1 MKKIVFL
8 ITRSDTIGGA
18 QIHIKDI
25 CISLKKDKHIPYVII
40 GDSNGCYLQQLKNA
54 GINVI
59 ICKNIKRNFNILK
72 DLKAIFFFIKTV
84 KRLRPNIISSHSFK
98 AGLILK
104 ISTIFIGKVPTI
116 FTAHG
121 WSFNN
126 GIPHYKRFISLQIEK
141 ILCKRVSKVVTVCY
155 SDYELA
161 IEKKVIKEKKL
172 VNIYNG
178 MPLGKYKVKNFK
190 PHNKIKFISVAR
202 FESQKDHKTL
212 IESFSLTKNKNWE
225 LFLIG
230 DGPNRKLIEKLV
242 VKKGIKNKV
251 KFLGAKNNVEKY
263 LNKCDVFILCS
274 LWEGFPRSIL
284 EAMRSSMPI
293 IATDVGGCSESVIH
307 SYNGFL
313 INPKEVYKLK
323 KYIDK
328 FIDEFSL
335 IQKFG
340 SRSFK
345 IFESKFTFQKMYN
358 RTLKLYKKLEI

>member
-25 CISLKKDKHIPYVII
+25 CISLKKENYIPYVII
-40 GDSNGCYLQQLKNA
+40 GYSRGHYIEELKKE
-54 GINVI
+54 GINI
-59 ICKNIKRNFNILK
+59 IVSKDIKRKFNILN
-72 DLKAIFFFIKTV
+72 DFKAIIFFIKTIN
-84 KRLRPNIISSHSFK
+84 RIQPNIISSHSFK

-104 ISTIFIGKVPTI
+104 ISTFFIKKVPTI

-126 GIPHYKRFISLQIEK
+126 GIPFYKRFISLQIEK
-141 ILCKRVSKVVTVCY
+141 LLCNRVSKVITVCN
-155 SDYELA
+155 SDYKLA
-161 IEKKVIKEKKL
+161 LEKKIVNEKKL

-178 MPLGKYKVKNFK
+178 MRLGKHKLKKFKN
-190 PHNKIKFISVAR
+190 HQTIKFISVAR

-212 IESFSLTKNKNWE
+212 IESFSLIDKKNWK

-230 DGPNRKLIEKLV
+230 DGPNRKLIEEMV
-242 VKKGIKNKV
+242 VKKGLKNKV
-251 KFLGAKNNVEKY
+251 IFLGSKKNVEKY

-284 EAMRSSMPI
+284 EAIRSSMPI
-293 IATDVGGCSESVIH
+293 IATDVGGCAESVIN

-313 INPKEVYKLK
+313 INPKNVYLLK
-323 KYIDK
+323 IYINK

-335 IQKFG
+335 VKKFG

-345 IFESKFTFQKMYN
+345 IFESKFTFKKMYN
-358 RTLKLYKKLEI
+358 KTLKIYKKLDS